1 MWASVALCPCV
12 LLWPFNTYFII
23 NLISVIVFVGFIP
36 VTVALR
42 ACFIYGCGGKWDY
55 RFLFLER
62 WILRI
67 NVIRYCTDN
76 WSSHQRCSMKKG
88 VLRNFAK
95 FTGKYLCRSLFFNKA
110 AGLEAFI
117 KKRFWHRCFLVNFAK
132 FRRILFSQ
140 DTSRKLLAS
149 NKIKTQKNKK

>member
-1 MWASVALCPCV
+1 
-12 LLWPFNTYFII
+12 
-23 NLISVIVFVGFIP
+23 
-36 VTVALR
+36 
-42 ACFIYGCGGKWDY
+42 
-55 RFLFLER
+55 
-62 WILRI
+62 
-67 NVIRYCTDN
+67 
-76 WSSHQRCSMKKG
+76 MKKG